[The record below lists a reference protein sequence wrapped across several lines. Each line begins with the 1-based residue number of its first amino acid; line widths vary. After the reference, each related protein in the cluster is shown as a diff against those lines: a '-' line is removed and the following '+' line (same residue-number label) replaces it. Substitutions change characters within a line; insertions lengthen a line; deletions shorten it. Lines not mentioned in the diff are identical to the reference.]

1 MNRRR
6 RRVNRKNHLN
16 WSGRASIS
24 AASPLFVRSARRFDK
39 VSVRPARCRGGRA
52 ILPLGAGSRWL
63 IQRGALLLMIFLI
76 GCVSLEK
83 SYPDRRYFALELVPG
98 KSPNSTSDRILS
110 VASLRISSRYAD
122 RSFVYRTS
130 TAAYE
135 ADFYNQF
142 LTAPD
147 SMISEELRRG
157 LAGSELFKY
166 VVGPS
171 NPLQP
176 NYVLEGSINA
186 LYGDFR
192 DPSRPAAVLE
202 IEFFLYNQDAG
213 ASGVSLQKRYEKSV
227 PLSEKSPEALIKGW
241 DQALADIVAA
251 LQADLK
257 AVNL

>member
-1 MNRRR
+1 MNRQR
-6 RRVNRKNHLN
+6 RRVNPKNCLN
-16 WSGRASIS
+16 L
-24 AASPLFVRSARRFDK
+24 P
-39 VSVRPARCRGGRA
+39 VRPSTKAPRP
-52 ILPLGAGSRWL
+52 LPSLFAGSRWL
-63 IQRGALLLMIFLI
+63 IQRGALLLLVFLS

-83 SYPDRRYFALELVPG
+83 SYPDRRYFALELAPG
-98 KSPNSTSDRILS
+98 KTPNSTSDRILS
-110 VASLRISSRYAD
+110 VASLRISPRYAD

-147 SMISEELRRG
+147 SMIAEELRKG
-157 LAGSELFKY
+157 LAASELFKY
-166 VVGPS
+166 VVGPA

-192 DPSRPAAVLE
+192 DPNRPVAVLE
-202 IEFFLYNQDAG
+202 IEVFLYNQDPA
-213 ASGVSLQKRYEKSV
+213 AAGVSLQKRYEKSV
-227 PLSEKSPEALIKGW
+227 PLSEKSPEALVKGW

-251 LQADLK
+251 LVADLK
-257 AVNL
+257 AANL

>member
-1 MNRRR
+1 MNRPRR
-6 RRVNRKNHLN
+6 RTNRKNHLN
-16 WSGRASIS
+16 LPVRASIKAARSLFISS
-24 AASPLFVRSARRFDK
+24 ARCFDNVSVRSARCC
-39 VSVRPARCRGGRA
+39 CRRA
-52 ILPLGAGSRWL
+52 LLPLFAGSQGL
-63 IQRGALLLMIFLI
+63 IQRGALLLLVFLS

-83 SYPDRRYFALELVPG
+83 SYPDRRYFALELAQG

-110 VASLRISSRYAD
+110 VASPRISPRYAD
-122 RSFVYRTS
+122 RSFIYRTS

-147 SMISEELRRG
+147 SMIAEELRKG
-157 LAGSELFKY
+157 LAASELFKY

-171 NPLQP
+171 NSLQP
-176 NYVLEGSINA
+176 NYVLEGTINA

-202 IEFFLYNQDAG
+202 MEFFLYNQDPA

-227 PLSEKSPEALIKGW
+227 PLNEKSPEALVKGW

-251 LQADLK
+251 LLADLK
-257 AVNL
+257 AANL

>member
-1 MNRRR
+1 MNRPRR
-6 RRVNRKNHLN
+6 RTNRKNHLN
-16 WSGRASIS
+16 LPVRASIKAARSLFVSS
-24 AASPLFVRSARRFDK
+24 ARCFDNVSVRSARCC
-39 VSVRPARCRGGRA
+39 CRRA
-52 ILPLGAGSRWL
+52 LLPLFAGSQGL
-63 IQRGALLLMIFLI
+63 IQRGALLLLVFLS

-83 SYPDRRYFALELVPG
+83 SYPDRRYFALELAQG

-110 VASLRISSRYAD
+110 VASPRISPRYAD
-122 RSFVYRTS
+122 RSFIYRTS

-147 SMISEELRRG
+147 SMIAEELRKG
-157 LAGSELFKY
+157 LAASELFKY

-202 IEFFLYNQDAG
+202 IEFFLYNQDPG
-213 ASGVSLQKRYEKSV
+213 ASGVSLQRRYEKSV
-227 PLSEKSPEALIKGW
+227 PLSERSPEALVKGW

-251 LQADLK
+251 LLTDLK
-257 AVNL
+257 AANL

>member
-1 MNRRR
+1 MNRQR
-6 RRVNRKNHLN
+6 RRVNPKNCLN
-16 WSGRASIS
+16 L
-24 AASPLFVRSARRFDK
+24 P
-39 VSVRPARCRGGRA
+39 VRPSTKAPRP
-52 ILPLGAGSRWL
+52 LPSLFAGSRWL
-63 IQRGALLLMIFLI
+63 IQRGALLLLLVFLS

-83 SYPDRRYFALELVPG
+83 SYPDRRYFALELAPG
-98 KSPNSTSDRILS
+98 KTPNSTSDRILS
-110 VASLRISSRYAD
+110 VASLRISPRYAD

-147 SMISEELRRG
+147 SMIAEELRKG
-157 LAGSELFKY
+157 LAASELFKY

-171 NPLQP
+171 NSLQP

-213 ASGVSLQKRYEKSV
+213 ATGVSLQKRYEKSV
-227 PLSEKSPEALIKGW
+227 PLSEKSPEALVKGW

-251 LQADLK
+251 LLADLK
-257 AVNL
+257 AANL

>member
-1 MNRRR
+1 MNRPRR
-6 RRVNRKNHLN
+6 RTNRKNHLN
-16 WSGRASIS
+16 LPVRASIKAARSLFVSS
-24 AASPLFVRSARRFDK
+24 ARCFDNVSVRSARCC
-39 VSVRPARCRGGRA
+39 CRRA
-52 ILPLGAGSRWL
+52 LLPLFAGSQGL
-63 IQRGALLLMIFLI
+63 IQRGALLLLVFLS

-83 SYPDRRYFALELVPG
+83 SYPDRRYFALELAQG

-110 VASLRISSRYAD
+110 VASPRISPRYAD
-122 RSFVYRTS
+122 RSFIYRTS

-147 SMISEELRRG
+147 SMIAEELRKG
-157 LAGSELFKY
+157 LAASELFKY

-202 IEFFLYNQDAG
+202 IEFFLYNQDPG
-213 ASGVSLQKRYEKSV
+213 ASGVSLQRRYEKSV
-227 PLSEKSPEALIKGW
+227 PLSERSPEALVKGW

-251 LQADLK
+251 LLTDLK
-257 AVNL
+257 AADL